1 MDRRTFFS
9 GTAGAIAATALS
21 ATWISQSI
29 QPAHAKRYPNVPVI
43 NQEGKQLRFY
53 DDLIKNKIVL
63 LNFMYVVCGDICPGM
78 TMNLVKV
85 QRELNKIG
93 LKTGR
98 DVHMYSFTLEP
109 ERDRPEALKRYAEI
123 YNVQPG
129 WQFFTGTKDDLEL
142 LRTTLKFN
150 DIDPVTDEDR
160 TQHIGIVRF
169 GNDALDRW
177 GACPALS
184 LPERI
189 VESVQWMLPMENKR
203 AA

>member
-1 MDRRTFFS
+1 MNRRGFLTS
-9 GTAGAIAATALS
+9 TAALAGTAAAATALVTTPAK
-21 ATWISQSI
+21 AT
-29 QPAHAKRYPNVPVI
+29 RYPNVPLI
-43 NQEGKQLRFY
+43 NQHGTPLRFY
-53 DDLIKNKIVL
+53 DDLIKDKIVL
-63 LNFMYVVCGDICPGM
+63 INFMYVVCGDICPGM

-85 QRELNKIG
+85 QRHLNHIG
-93 LKTGR
+93 MKTGR

-129 WQFFTGTKDDLEL
+129 WQFLTGTKEDLET

-150 DIDPVTDEDR
+150 DIDPETDQNRAE
-160 TQHIGIVRF
+160 HIGIIRF

-189 VESVQWMLPMENKR
+189 AESLSWMQPMGSTR

>member
-1 MDRRTFFS
+1 
-9 GTAGAIAATALS
+9 L
-21 ATWISQSI
+21 
-29 QPAHAKRYPNVPVI
+29 
-43 NQEGKQLRFY
+43 
-53 DDLIKNKIVL
+53 
-63 LNFMYVVCGDICPGM
+63 
-78 TMNLVKV
+78 
-85 QRELNKIG
+85 
-93 LKTGR
+93 
-98 DVHMYSFTLEP
+98 YSFTLEP

-129 WQFFTGTKDDLEL
+129 WQYLTGTKDDMEL

-177 GACPALS
+177 SACPALS

-189 VESVQWMLPMENKR
+189 VESVQWMLPMNS
-203 AA
+203 